1 MENIT
6 DLASNVT
13 MPDGDSLTYKHFVT
27 YDIGKAITRYW
38 FPIMGPIGV
47 VGNVIS
53 LISLLC

>member
-6 DLASNVT
+6 DLVSNVT
-13 MPDGDSLTYKHFVT
+13 MADDGDSLTYKDFIT

-53 LISLLC
+53 